1 MVAVKTRKK
10 VGINMK
16 MARSLARVY
25 IYTHTLTFR
34 ANSLAIKNSKAFG
47 VFKNNIKGIEYSY

>member
-1 MVAVKTRKK
+1 MR
-10 VGINMK
+10 

-34 ANSLAIKNSKAFG
+34 VNILAIKNSKAFG